1 MATYHIAQY
10 IITVAA
16 IVAKDGVRD
25 KIEWH
30 SIVFLLFN
38 KFKLKPQQKLT
49 LEVPLEYS
57 NMYKLS
63 SAMNFP

>member
-38 KFKLKPQQKLT
+38 KFKFKLQLKSTYDVLLKD
-49 LEVPLEYS
+49 
-57 NMYKLS
+57 
-63 SAMNFP
+63 